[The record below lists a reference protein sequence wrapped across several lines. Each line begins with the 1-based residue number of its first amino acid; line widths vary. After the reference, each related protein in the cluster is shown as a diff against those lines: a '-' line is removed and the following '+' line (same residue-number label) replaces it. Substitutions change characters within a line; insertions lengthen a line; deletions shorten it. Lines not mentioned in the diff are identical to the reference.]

1 MCATRLGVAGGRWPV
16 TDSPNVPLAP
26 SHRPPTPCRSL
37 RIPAGRSLVSLSLWL
52 LVVLGTGCR
61 VLKTTAELPGQTV
74 QAVTR
79 GKPDQNPVDSVEL
92 QENLCRFAHEF
103 SARLATDLEQLCRGT
118 NALAPAAALQWKI
131 ALGTET
137 TAIASGP
144 NALANLLDMTV
155 FVSLNRMA
163 LQEYWLPN
171 VFGTSAQPLLE
182 SCRNGETQIWR
193 IAGTVLKTAQQAEL
207 RQAIQAWRPQN
218 PHPEISF
225 TAHACDLAS
234 LGTKSSENR
243 PLLPT
248 SVFNLL
254 NLDPLAGLDPATRE
268 LAQTRLFAE
277 RALFVTREMP
287 QLLRWQTEL
296 LSANTVALPPVIQL
310 VSNST
315 QITASVERFASAAE
329 KLPGQLHTERVETLK
344 DLESQAQNL
353 TPLVSEVRQTLAAG
367 SQMSTSLNIT
377 LTTFTALMER
387 FGVGE
392 TNRAGPPGTNS
403 EPFRIRDYGQTAAQ
417 LEATARQLT
426 ELLVTFDRTLGST
439 NLGQLS
445 AHISPVVQQAQT
457 GGKEI
462 VDYACWKGVQLLVA
476 VLAAGLLYRWLAAR
490 PMFRRQNE

>member
-1 MCATRLGVAGGRWPV
+1 VAGGRGPV

-26 SHRPPTPCRSL
+26 SHCPPAPCRSL
-37 RIPAGRSLVSLSLWL
+37 RIPSGRPLVSLGLWL

-79 GKPDQNPVDSVEL
+79 GKPDQNAVDSVEL

-103 SARLATDLEQLCRGT
+103 SARLATDVEQLRRGT

-155 FVSLNRMA
+155 FVTLNRMA

-193 IAGTVLKTAQQAEL
+193 IAGPVLKTAQQAEL
-207 RQAIQAWRPQN
+207 RQAIQAWLQQN
-218 PHPEISF
+218 PHPEDLF
-225 TAHACDLAS
+225 TAHACDLAL
-234 LGTKSSENR
+234 LGTKSSENH
-243 PLLPT
+243 PLLPS

-310 VSNST
+310 VTNST
-315 QITASVERFASAAE
+315 QIAASVERFASVAE
-329 KLPGQLHTERVETLK
+329 KLPGQLHTEREETFK
-344 DLESQAQNL
+344 ALESQAQNL

-367 SQMSTSLNIT
+367 SQMSTSLNT
-377 LTTFTALMER
+377 ALTTFAALMAR
-387 FGVGE
+387 FGVGD
-392 TNRAGPPGTNS
+392 TNRAGPPATNS
-403 EPFRIRDYGQTAAQ
+403 EPFRIRDYAQTAAQ

-426 ELLVTFDRTLGST
+426 ELLVTFDRTLGSM
-439 NLGQLS
+439 NLVQLS
-445 AHISPVVQQAQT
+445 AHVSPVLQQVQT
-457 GGKEI
+457 GGKEL
-462 VDYACWKGVQLLVA
+462 VDYAFWKGILLVVTALLVA
-476 VLAAGLLYRWLAAR
+476 FSYRFLSLRMNHSKAKSL
-490 PMFRRQNE
+490 